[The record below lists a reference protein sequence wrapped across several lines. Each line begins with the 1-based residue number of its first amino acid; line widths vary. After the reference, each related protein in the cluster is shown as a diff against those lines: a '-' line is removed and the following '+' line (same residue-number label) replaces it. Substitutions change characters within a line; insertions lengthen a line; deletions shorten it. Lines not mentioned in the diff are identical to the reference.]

1 MLQES
6 YQKLEEENLGQ
17 DEPFTI
23 FLERNKRHVMKKRNC
38 NKPMIR
44 ENNLLFKF
52 DFATK
57 KLDFLKSGSDV
68 LFFPKK
74 PFNKFERLKSS
85 IKKNLAFRMWVDSK
99 ISHSK

>member
-1 MLQES
+1 MQES

-23 FLERNKRHVMKKRNC
+23 FLERNKRQIMKKRDITR
-38 NKPMIR
+38 PLIR

-57 KLDFLKSGSDV
+57 KLEFLKSGCDV
-68 LFFPKK
+68 LIYSKK
-74 PFNKFERLKSS
+74 TFNKIDRLKNS
-85 IKKNLAFRMWVDSK
+85 IKKNLTYRIWADSK